1 MRLVSSKNQV
11 PPGAKEI
18 ETVNLSQAQLAYVA
32 KLSHDVNPEMPT
44 AIGVAHVIRELLA
57 RIEETGIDLTD
68 ANSEEE
74 LTRIATDTLR
84 WRNRSK
90 SRR

>member
-1 MRLVSSKNQV
+1 MRLVS
-11 PPGAKEI
+11 AKGPVTPAENEI
-18 ETVNLSQAQLAYVA
+18 ETVALTQAQVDYVA
-32 KLSHDVNPEMPT
+32 KLSRDVNPEMPT
-44 AIGVAHVIRELLA
+44 AFGLAHVIRELLT

-74 LTRIATDTLR
+74 LTRIAADTLR

-90 SRR
+90 RR